1 MKYALVARHGVF
13 LERKDKGKRKER
25 ERKEKGKR
33 KERERKEKGK
43 RKERERKE
51 KGKRKERE
59 RRGRVIIYL
68 RCIDGSRTFKWNMV

>member
-33 KERERKEKGK
+33 KEREKKEKRK
-43 RKERERKE
+43 RKERAGDNLPTMHR
-51 KGKRKERE
+51 RE
-59 RRGRVIIYL
+59 
-68 RCIDGSRTFKWNMV
+68 SNF